1 MAQEQSGNFVNQTG
15 GGKSLWRTSLFGVF
29 VASLVLMLGGSL
41 TASWIQSG
49 QGSVQVK
56 EVSYL
61 GADNALNN
69 AYLFIPNGVT
79 AKTPAPA
86 IMTVHGFNNSKEYM
100 ANTALE
106 LARRGYVVLDIDME
120 SHGHSEVAAAG
131 DGGIG
136 SVDGLNYLTSLSIVD
151 KTKVGAVGMS
161 MGGVAIDL
169 AAAAKPN
176 ALKSM
181 FFMDSTCAYSCATKI
196 NQAETVGTLT
206 EFTVWQSG
214 GNGTAPV
221 FNDILS
227 SKLLEGWASTTSPIV
242 SGKLYGAV
250 ADGTAREFWSHFGEH
265 ATSTDSPE
273 AIGDAISWFG
283 LTLPTSSSISSS
295 DQIWPIK
302 DLGTGAALVGFL
314 LFVLSLG
321 GLLLRSRAFAGLA
334 EAMPVYK
341 GNTGPRWWIFAIITA
356 ALGPVLFNWAFTTGY
371 TGNWFNWEGV
381 TTGFAYW
388 LAVLAI
394 ITAVIL
400 TVFHFLLGRKAGM
413 TLANYG
419 LTSEG
424 KGFEWRKIVLSA
436 LLPLAVLSVAYAI
449 LWAVNSALKV
459 DFRFWVVTL
468 KTSDLGHV
476 PMAIVYTIPFAAYF
490 IAASTALHGT
500 LRPKNGTAS
509 MRREMLTN
517 ILILLVGAIGLLVAY
532 YGPIAFLNASPFQS
546 PSLGWDVGIINFI
559 GTLLILPAVA
569 AVMTYFFRKTG
580 RVYVGAFM
588 CAFMLSWYFVACNTT
603 YHI

>member
-1 MAQEQSGNFVNQTG
+1 
-15 GGKSLWRTSLFGVF
+15 
-29 VASLVLMLGGSL
+29 
-41 TASWIQSG
+41 
-49 QGSVQVK
+49 
-56 EVSYL
+56 
-61 GADNALNN
+61 
-69 AYLFIPNGVT
+69 
-79 AKTPAPA
+79 
-86 IMTVHGFNNSKEYM
+86 
-100 ANTALE
+100 
-106 LARRGYVVLDIDME
+106 
-120 SHGHSEVAAAG
+120 
-131 DGGIG
+131 
-136 SVDGLNYLTSLSIVD
+136 
-151 KTKVGAVGMS
+151 
-161 MGGVAIDL
+161 MG
-169 AAAAKPN
+169 
-176 ALKSM
+176 
-181 FFMDSTCAYSCATKI
+181 
-196 NQAETVGTLT
+196 
-206 EFTVWQSG
+206 
-214 GNGTAPV
+214 
-221 FNDILS
+221 
-227 SKLLEGWASTTSPIV
+227 
-242 SGKLYGAV
+242 
-250 ADGTAREFWSHFGEH
+250 
-265 ATSTDSPE
+265 
-273 AIGDAISWFG
+273 
-283 LTLPTSSSISSS
+283 SS

-334 EAMPVYK
+334 EATPEFK
-341 GNTGPRWWIFAIITA
+341 GNTGARWWIFAIITA

-371 TGNWFNWEGV
+371 AGNWFNWEGV

-400 TVFHFLLGRKAGM
+400 TMFHFLLGRKAGM

-424 KGFEWRKIVLSA
+424 KGFEWRKIVRSA
-436 LLPLAVLSVAYAI
+436 LLPLAVLAVAYGI

-476 PMAIVYTIPFAAYF
+476 PMAIVYSIPFAAYV
-490 IAASTALHGT
+490 IALSVALHGT

-532 YGPIAFLNASPFQS
+532 YGPVAFLNASS
-546 PSLGWDVGIINFI
+546 YDSASTGWDVGIINFI

-588 CAFMLSWYFVACNTT
+588 CAFMLAWYFTACNTT
-603 YHI
+603 FHI